1 MRDMAAA
8 AAQAAADRFSGAE
21 ADQIRDFFRQRA
33 ADLGVED
40 VLDTVGR
47 ATGRDDQD
55 EDDPDDED
63 RDDDDG
69 DEGQGRDMAAKA
81 KDGKGAKAKSKGRG
95 NRGQG
100 VGRGGRSSLPPGI
113 AKNLER
119 GKSLPPGIARNYLP
133 DGLEEELP
141 VREGQSRVVIDDD
154 VVLVD
159 DATNVVIDIL
169 QDVLSNR

>member
-33 ADLGVED
+33 SDLGVDD
-40 VLDTVGR
+40 VLDEAERVAGR
-47 ATGRDDQD
+47 GNGD
-55 EDDPDDED
+55 EDDEGE
-63 RDDDDG
+63 RDTG
-69 DEGQGRDMAAKA
+69 AKVKEGKGNAAK
-81 KDGKGAKAKSKGRG
+81 GNGRGRG
-95 NRGQG
+95 NRG
-100 VGRGGRSSLPPGI
+100 RPSLPPGI

-133 DGLEEELP
+133 DGLEDGLP

-169 QDVLSNR
+169 QDVLTNR

>member
-1 MRDMAAA
+1 MRDMATA

-33 ADLGVED
+33 NDLGVED
-40 VLDTVGR
+40 ILDVARTGGGR
-47 ATGRDDQD
+47 D
-55 EDDPDDED
+55 EDDADDDDD

-69 DEGQGRDMAAKA
+69 D
-81 KDGKGAKAKSKGRG
+81 DGKGRDKAVKAKGGKGKDKAMSRGRG

-100 VGRGGRSSLPPGI
+100 GRPSLPPGI

-119 GKSLPPGIARNYLP
+119 GKPLPPGIARNYLP
-133 DGLEEELP
+133 DGLEGELP
-141 VREGQSRVVIDDD
+141 ARDGQSRVVIDDD

-159 DATNVVIDIL
+159 EATNVVIDIL
-169 QDVLSNR
+169 QDVLSP